1 MSAVTAAI
9 TQADDAT
16 SYLARKLEDAAFELT
31 RQAIRVKSGEPY
43 MGRQVA
49 QKLAAVTEAHEILD
63 AYQENVTRLLR
74 AGARRTA

>member
-16 SYLARKLEDAAFELT
+16 AYLARKLDDAAFELT
-31 RQAIRVKSGEPY
+31 RQSIRVRAGEPY
-43 MGRQVA
+43 SGRQVA

-63 AYQENVTRLLR
+63 AYQENITRLLR
-74 AGARRTA
+74 AGARRSA